1 MKSPGFAIILEK
13 FLDVIFPQ
21 ICPICGREAQISSL
35 CENCA
40 KAYIGGHRSFATQI
54 EYEQKTFDI
63 ISMDILNKETRKI
76 IHNLKYSSIT
86 KNASDI
92 IRFGLT
98 VFYGEL
104 KKADF
109 ITFVPLHPLR
119 FLRRGY
125 NQAAILAKV
134 AARELDIDCQRTMKR
149 TRYNITQTK
158 KSREKRK
165 KSVKNLFAMLSKTD
179 VKGKTI
185 ILVDDVCTTGSTIGE
200 CSKVLLN
207 AGAKKVVLLVLAKT

>member
-1 MKSPGFAIILEK
+1 MKLHKLATTFAK

-21 ICPICGREAQISSL
+21 ICPICQKQAQISSL

-40 KAYIGGHRSFATQI
+40 KAYIGGHRSFASQI
-54 EYEQKTFDI
+54 EYEQKTFDV
-63 ISMDILNKETRKI
+63 ISMDIFNKETAKI

-92 IRFGLT
+92 IRFGIT
-98 VFYGEL
+98 VFYEEL
-104 KKADF
+104 KKADI
-109 ITFVPLHPLR
+109 ITFVPLHSWR

-134 AARELDIDCQRTMKR
+134 AAKELDIDCKKTMKR
-149 TRYNITQTK
+149 RRYNITQTK
-158 KSREKRK
+158 KNKEKRR
-165 KSVKNLFAMLSKTD
+165 KSVINLFAILPKAD

-200 CSKVLLN
+200 CSKVLLA
-207 AGAKKVVLLVLAKT
+207 AGAKRVILLVLAKA